1 MVCINCSKKM
11 ICNQTKNYHDEDQNF
26 NYVERRRVCLSCG
39 YRLKTV
45 EIPQELFTRNESNE
59 SSE

>member
-11 ICNQTKNYHDEDQNF
+11 ICNQTKNYHDETQNF

-39 YRLKTV
+39 YRLMTV
-45 EIPQELFTRNESNE
+45 EIPQELFTRNGSHE